1 MPLHEEEGEA
11 AKCKAQ
17 KPFDFDDFE
26 SLAILDNR
34 VLIEI
39 HPTPWILQG
48 GAYPGELWRQA
59 FGGAMV

>member
-48 GAYPGELWRQA
+48 GAYPGEL
-59 FGGAMV
+59 